1 MADGTVL
8 AGIGIRIGVRLLSC
22 READFCIARSVGVFT
37 HQRLLATTEFRT
49 ATGALDMRVGTYMEL
64 ALAFP
69 ATAVLGVDSIVRA
82 AAVSTVVVAADA
94 ANTLTDEILRYTHR

>member
-1 MADGTVL
+1 
-8 AGIGIRIGVRLLSC
+8 
-22 READFCIARSVGVFT
+22 
-37 HQRLLATTEFRT
+37 
-49 ATGALDMRVGTYMEL
+49 MRVGTYMEL